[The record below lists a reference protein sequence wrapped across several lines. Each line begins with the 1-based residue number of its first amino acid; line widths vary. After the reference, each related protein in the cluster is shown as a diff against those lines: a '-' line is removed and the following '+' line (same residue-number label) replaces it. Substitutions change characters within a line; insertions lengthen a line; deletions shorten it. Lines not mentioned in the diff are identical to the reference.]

1 MAEQVNPAVVA
12 AERAW
17 AMLKGAID
25 ANQSFIF
32 EAGAGAGK
40 TYSLIEAVNYLI
52 DHRGRDY
59 ARAGQKIACITY
71 TNVAKDEIISR
82 TDQNPTVAAETI
94 HGFFWPIIRPFQTE
108 LREILPTLGR
118 WEERIAEQGEL
129 GTKPIIYDLGY
140 PRISDTEVSLY
151 HDDVPALAAQ
161 LFGKVKFQRLF
172 TSRFPVLFIDEYQDT
187 NRLVVD
193 ALSSNFLDTNT
204 GPLIG
209 FFGDHWQKIYGR
221 DACGLIEHDRLVS
234 IGKEANFRSTA
245 DIVAV
250 LSEMRPELPQ
260 APKDPESAGSIV
272 VYHSNNWE
280 GERRK
285 GNHWKGDLPAETA
298 RAYLES
304 AKDRLTAAGWDFAAN
319 TTKVLM
325 LTHAVLADEQGYS
338 DLVQAFDRRESLLD
352 LEDATMSFLVQTLE
366 PALIAYERNMFGEMF
381 KILAGH
387 APRIRSHAQKTQW
400 VEDLNALID
409 RRNND
414 TILDVLTLLRG
425 TQRPKLPEAAE
436 RRISSMERLH
446 DNPDSLD
453 EDTTRKAQEFE
464 RIGQVPY
471 RQVTSFAEFI
481 NELVPYKTQHSVKGA
496 EYENVLVVL
505 GRGWNQYNFSDMLEW
520 WPDNYPDGKDGA
532 YERARNLFYVA
543 CSRPKTHLA
552 LLFTQELSDG
562 ALETLATW
570 FGDDRIEP
578 L

>member
-1 MAEQVNPAVVA
+1 MAEQPNPAVVA

-17 AMLKGAID
+17 AALKDAID

-40 TYSLIEAVNYLI
+40 TYSLIEAVNHLI
-52 DHRGRDY
+52 DKRAGDY

-82 TDQNPTVAAETI
+82 TYQNPTVAAETI
-94 HGFFWPIIRPFQTE
+94 HGFFWPLIRPFQTE
-108 LREILPTLGR
+108 LREILPTLGK

-129 GTKPIIYDLGY
+129 GTKPITYDLGY
-140 PRISDTEVSLY
+140 PRISDAEVSLH
-151 HDDVPALAAQ
+151 HDDIPALAAQ

-172 TSRFPVLFIDEYQDT
+172 TSRYPVLLIDEYQDT
-187 NRLVVD
+187 NRLVVE

-209 FFGDHWQKIYGR
+209 FFGDHWQKIYGK
-221 DACGLIEHDRLVS
+221 DACGLIEHDALVR

-245 DIVAV
+245 DIVAA

-260 APKDPESAGSIV
+260 EPKEPGSAGSIT
-272 VYHSNNWE
+272 VYHSNNWA

-285 GNHWKGDLPAETA
+285 GSHWKGDLLSETA
-298 RAYLES
+298 REYLEN
-304 AKDRLTAAGWDFAAN
+304 AKEQLTAAGWNFAAD

-325 LTHAVLADEQGYS
+325 LTHAVLADEQGYQ
-338 DLVQAFDRRESLLD
+338 DLVKAFDRRESLLD
-352 LEDATMSFLVQTLE
+352 LEDETMKFLVETLE

-381 KILAGH
+381 DILSGH
-387 APRIRSHAQKTQW
+387 APRIRSHAQKSQW
-400 VEDLNALID
+400 IKDLNALHVG
-409 RRNND
+409 RNNG

-425 TQRPKLPEAAE
+425 TQRPRLPEAIEKRLSLLE
-436 RRISSMERLH
+436 RWKA
-446 DNPDSLD
+446 NPDDLEED
-453 EDTTRKAQEFE
+453 EIKKAKEFDQV
-464 RIGQVPY
+464 GQVPY
-471 RQVTSFAEFI
+471 QQVVAFAAFY

-505 GRGWNQYNFSDMLEW
+505 GRGWNQYNFNDMLEW
-520 WPDNYPDGKDGA
+520 WPDKYPDAKEGA

-543 CSRPKTHLA
+543 CSRPKKHLA
-552 LLFTQELSDG
+552 LLFTQELSNQ
-562 ALETLATW
+562 ALEMLGSW
-570 FGDDRIEP
+570 FGDDSIEVI
-578 L
+578 